1 MSALDIK
8 PHSPHHSG
16 MAIGGLMLLGVAAF
30 ATGIL
35 HQMPPTAP
43 ATYAPT
49 QQPSLQI
56 AIATPAPE
64 VQVAAAAPAAPRHL
78 APQIPAHASEA
89 QQPATVRAEPAAD
102 ASATA
107 PDAQP
112 PAEAAPQL

>member
-1 MSALDIK
+1 
-8 PHSPHHSG
+8 
-16 MAIGGLMLLGVAAF
+16 MAIGGLILLGVAAF

-35 HQMPPTAP
+35 HQMPPTTP
-43 ATYAPT
+43 ATLQPT

-64 VQVAAAAPAAPRHL
+64 VQVAAAAPAAPRHP
-78 APQIPAHASEA
+78 AAQIPAQIPPHASEA

-102 ASATA
+102 ASATG